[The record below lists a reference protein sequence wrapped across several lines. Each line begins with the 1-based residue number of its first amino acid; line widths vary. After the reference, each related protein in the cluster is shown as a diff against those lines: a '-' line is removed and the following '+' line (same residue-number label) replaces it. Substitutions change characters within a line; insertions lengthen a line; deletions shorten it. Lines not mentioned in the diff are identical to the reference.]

1 MRYLKDFATRQTPQ
15 HLPIPGSTQAPNSAG
30 GYAWAVDDWTRLER
44 FLVLGGEGGSYY
56 ASERTLTREN
66 AEATL
71 RCIAADGGRAVRRIV
86 AVSEAGRA
94 PKNDPA
100 LFALALAAA
109 HGDEPTRRAAFAA
122 LPRVARTGTHLL
134 HFAAFV
140 EGFRGWGRGLRRA
153 VADWYA
159 GRSDAELAY
168 QLVKYQSRDGWSQ
181 RDLLRLAHPKPAS
194 ETRKSLY
201 GWVTQG
207 WTGVGDEPHPDEG
220 LRPIWAF
227 ERAKRAATAAEVAA
241 LVREHRLPSEAVST
255 TWLAE
260 PLVWEAL
267 LDDMPLAAMIRN
279 LATMT
284 RVGLLTP
291 GSEASRLVVARLGDA
306 ERLRRARVHP
316 VQVLAALKTY
326 AQGRGERGRHQW
338 EPVRGIVD
346 ALDGAFYAAFGIVAA
361 TGKRWLLALDVS
373 GSMGAGVVAGVPGLT
388 PRVAAAAMA
397 LVTANVETDYTIV
410 GFTSGGGGWYGRTMD
425 VEDVGGLS
433 PLSISPRQRLDDAV
447 TYMAG
452 LPFGGTDCSLPMRWA
467 LKHRV
472 EADVFAVYT
481 DSETWA
487 GPVHPAQALQR
498 YRREINPAARLV
510 VVAMVSNGFTIA
522 DPDDAG
528 MLDVVGFDMA
538 TPTVIA
544 DFATGGMV
552 SEVA

>member
-1 MRYLKDFATRQTPQ
+1 
-15 HLPIPGSTQAPNSAG
+15 
-30 GYAWAVDDWTRLER
+30 
-44 FLVLGGEGGSYY
+44 
-56 ASERTLTREN
+56 
-66 AEATL
+66 
-71 RCIAADGGRAVRRIV
+71 
-86 AVSEAGRA
+86 
-94 PKNDPA
+94 
-100 LFALALAAA
+100 
-109 HGDEPTRRAAFAA
+109 
-122 LPRVARTGTHLL
+122 
-134 HFAAFV
+134 
-140 EGFRGWGRGLRRA
+140 
-153 VADWYA
+153 
-159 GRSDAELAY
+159 
-168 QLVKYQSRDGWSQ
+168 
-181 RDLLRLAHPKPAS
+181 
-194 ETRKSLY
+194 
-201 GWVTQG
+201 
-207 WTGVGDEPHPDEG
+207 
-220 LRPIWAF
+220 
-227 ERAKRAATAAEVAA
+227 
-241 LVREHRLPSEAVST
+241 
-255 TWLAE
+255 
-260 PLVWEAL
+260 
-267 LDDMPLAAMIRN
+267 MPLGATIRN

-284 RVGLLTP
+284 RVGLLAP
-291 GSEASRLVVARLGDA
+291 GSAGARTVAARLGDGA
-306 ERLRRARVHP
+306 RLRRARIH
-316 VQVLAALKTY
+316 QIAVLAALKTY

-346 ALDGAFYAAFGIVAA
+346 ALDGAFYAAFGSVAA

-410 GFTSGGGGWYGRTMD
+410 GFTSGGGGWHGRTMD